1 MLSTTHRCNFLSTA
15 WERLLCVYAAYVWS
29 YPSHRPCILLVV
41 GGNDVVSD
49 DILPGRNEFHIT
61 LTHESRGHARPA
73 HAHDRLCVCVYGWV
87 RVFIRWNIVRC
98 CWYAVDLMR
107 QHFRHVAASVFGAS
121 ACSLSRDRAA
131 AAHSTA
137 NQRLQVVNWGTNC
150 IWIAVAVVVVVVCML
165 RCGCIQSA
173 CVHALRGDIIVEI
186 WICYRVA
193 RGKTSSLCITTL
205 VFLQF
210 PWNAYLFLDACD
222 TMQSIQGLRQKHS
235 FELRHAYVGL
245 RVCESTSIDCDGCS
259 TDNLWLCWAGSKFL
273 LARAHIASH
282 PSVAHSARNEPSS
295 S

>member
-1 MLSTTHRCNFLSTA
+1 MQLFVHRVGASA
-15 WERLLCVYAAYVWS
+15 CVYAAYVWS

-150 IWIAVAVVVVVVCML
+150 IWIAVAVVVVVCML

-173 CVHALRGDIIVEI
+173 CVHALHARRHNRWNMEMLARSSRKNIVTMHHNPRIFAIPLECVSI
-186 WICYRVA
+186 FRCLRHYAIYSGFA
-193 RGKTSSLCITTL
+193 TKTL
-205 VFLQF
+205 VRTETRI
-210 PWNAYLFLDACD
+210 C
-222 TMQSIQGLRQKHS
+222 GLASVWIHFNR
-235 FELRHAYVGL
+235 LRWMFY
-245 RVCESTSIDCDGCS
+245 
-259 TDNLWLCWAGSKFL
+259 W
-273 LARAHIASH
+273 
-282 PSVAHSARNEPSS
+282 
-295 S
+295 